1 MLLQCHMPGAPQSWS
16 SNGAGRPLPPA
27 ILASSAGTQQV
38 TPEGL
43 TLYLFSLLSSQR
55 TGLSITLALKNV
67 SFPLN
72 PWESLFFFF
81 VFVFVFFTISLTIT
95 LRQKLYEYVKDREL
109 SPPMRLEYTWYCWN
123 PANGVMMNYNDNS
136 IFRTCFSFIFF
147 ISL

>member
-1 MLLQCHMPGAPQSWS
+1 MPYARSPPELSLQWCWQTSATCHPCIISWDT
-16 SNGAGRPLPPA
+16 A
-27 ILASSAGTQQV
+27 V

-72 PWESLFFFF
+72 PWKSFFLF
-81 VFVFVFFTISLTIT
+81 VCLFTISLTIT
-95 LRQKLYEYVKDREL
+95 LLQRLYEYVKGREL
-109 SPPMRLEYTWYCWN
+109 APPMRLQYTWYCWN

-136 IFRTCFSFIFF
+136 IFLTCFSFIFF